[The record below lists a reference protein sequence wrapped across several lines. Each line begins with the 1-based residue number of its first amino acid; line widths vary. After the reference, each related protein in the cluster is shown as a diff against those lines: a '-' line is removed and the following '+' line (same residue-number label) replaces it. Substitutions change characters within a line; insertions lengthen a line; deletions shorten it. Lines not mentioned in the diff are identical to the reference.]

1 MDRSARFSLKRMCA
15 MLCVVLALA
24 FAGASATRIV
34 DRIQHQPGG
43 PADHTHL
50 PFSDIA
56 YDADDHYDDHA
67 GTDDQDNGANPDH
80 QPGPSHHHHGDSGSG
95 LPVLAA
101 AETVKSDLGA
111 DRHDLRRDRAPPG
124 LSTYGPERPPKHN
137 MISV

>member
-1 MDRSARFSLKRMCA
+1 

-56 YDADDHYDDHA
+56 YDADDHHDDHA
-67 GTDDQDNGANPDH
+67 DMDEQGDGANPDH

-95 LPVLAA
+95 LPALAA
-101 AETVKSDLGA
+101 AETAKSALDT
-111 DRHDLRRDRAPPG
+111 DRHGRRRDRAPPG
-124 LSTYGPERPPKHN
+124 HSTYGPERPPKHRT
-137 MISV
+137 ISV

>member
-1 MDRSARFSLKRMCA
+1 

-24 FAGASATRIV
+24 FAGASATRII

-56 YDADDHYDDHA
+56 YDADDHH
-67 GTDDQDNGANPDH
+67 DDQDKSANPDH

-95 LPVLAA
+95 LPVLVA
-101 AETVKSDLGA
+101 AETAKSGLDT
-111 DRHDLRRDRAPPG
+111 DRHGRRRDRAPPG
-124 LSTYGPERPPKHN
+124 LSAYVPERPPKHDT
-137 MISV
+137 ISV

>member
-1 MDRSARFSLKRMCA
+1 

-56 YDADDHYDDHA
+56 YDAED
-67 GTDDQDNGANPDH
+67 
-80 QPGPSHHHHGDSGSG
+80 
-95 LPVLAA
+95 A
-101 AETVKSDLGA
+101 AETFYSDGWRYHGKKILCP
-111 DRHDLRRDRAPPG
+111 DCNKKRL
-124 LSTYGPERPPKHN
+124 KKKK
-137 MISV
+137 